1 MDTRSRAHTYA
12 TPEQVPFFPAQE
24 LSWLSANTHPSGMHV
39 KGGQLGN
46 GKVMQAP
53 GRTLKKWPNQLLLRA
68 VVVAVLLSWAEPDLR
83 T

>member
-1 MDTRSRAHTYA
+1 
-12 TPEQVPFFPAQE
+12 
-24 LSWLSANTHPSGMHV
+24 MHV

-68 VVVAVLLSWAEPDLR
+68 VVVAVLLSRAEPDLR